1 MNIRNP
7 NLAHAGADNPRSDL
21 MDLPAQKQVSNRPER
36 PDNMRNNNADNATT
50 QRDEETRF
58 DHALERAEKTEPAK
72 KGGDLKREKM
82 AHSRHKQERAHNPSK
97 KDDVTAIAQA
107 SSTDLQQR
115 SKRLRS
121 IANLLTRKS
130 LNPNQVFKGAMQR
143 RMAGTATRTGL
154 TELAGNSR
162 LAKSEIKLDSA
173 NLRKAELKAE
183 PKEKNE
189 LRSKA
194 KPQETKQETKQKTKQ
209 KAHRK
214 AEPRTEIKR
223 ENHYK
228 QQTKVTKNNSTKA
241 QATDGKKGITK
252 MDLGKMAAQAMSSKL
267 RRLNTLSGRESSKK
281 VNDLIQMTET
291 AKSAV
296 KVGKTEA
303 TMSNMLGDNAPLSV
317 NTPLDV
323 NVVDSVTRMQAA
335 RTVEAVRE
343 QILDHLATRELN
355 RSQGETKMTIRM
367 GELGNVRVQMK
378 MVPDASAA
386 LRLQVV
392 IQASEAQTA
401 GMLRSGLGALAESLE
416 SKGYQNPVVE
426 IQDASASETDTN
438 QGQGSEFDQ
447 QTRDEMYEQAADDE
461 AFSAFVGRRH
471 RDQNSQEAK
480 SS

>member
-1 MNIRNP
+1 
-7 NLAHAGADNPRSDL
+7 
-21 MDLPAQKQVSNRPER
+21 
-36 PDNMRNNNADNATT
+36 
-50 QRDEETRF
+50 
-58 DHALERAEKTEPAK
+58 
-72 KGGDLKREKM
+72 
-82 AHSRHKQERAHNPSK
+82 
-97 KDDVTAIAQA
+97 
-107 SSTDLQQR
+107 
-115 SKRLRS
+115 
-121 IANLLTRKS
+121 
-130 LNPNQVFKGAMQR
+130 
-143 RMAGTATRTGL
+143 
-154 TELAGNSR
+154 
-162 LAKSEIKLDSA
+162 
-173 NLRKAELKAE
+173 
-183 PKEKNE
+183 
-189 LRSKA
+189 
-194 KPQETKQETKQKTKQ
+194 
-209 KAHRK
+209 
-214 AEPRTEIKR
+214 
-223 ENHYK
+223 
-228 QQTKVTKNNSTKA
+228 
-241 QATDGKKGITK
+241 
-252 MDLGKMAAQAMSSKL
+252 
-267 RRLNTLSGRESSKK
+267 
-281 VNDLIQMTET
+281 
-291 AKSAV
+291 
-296 KVGKTEA
+296 
-303 TMSNMLGDNAPLSV
+303 MSNMLGDNAPLSV

-438 QGQGSEFDQ
+438 QGQNSEFDQ